1 MSLLEKLFPGLT
13 QAADD
18 DVNGLITVMIAC
30 LLDEE
35 NYKNY
40 RNWFTEQIQGNP
52 ATALDT
58 LGLGIFADLTQQSAD
73 KERRGMRQAIDGILW
88 KIRHGEIDL

>member
-1 MSLLEKLFPGLT
+1 MGLFKKMFSGLT

-30 LLDEE
+30 LIDDG

-40 RNWFTEQIQGNP
+40 LDWFTEQIKGNP
-52 ATALDT
+52 TTALDT
-58 LGLGIFADLTQQSAD
+58 LGLGIFTDLTRQSAD
-73 KERRGMRQAIDGILW
+73 KERRGMRQAIDGVLW
-88 KIRHGEIDL
+88 KIRQEEIAL